1 MPWCCSIVV
10 KCVPSDKQPT
20 TESYVATA
28 KSEKSS
34 TEVPKSSYPSN
45 SPPLPA
51 VTIDYVNAT
60 LDIPVP
66 TLAVNSQSYV
76 TVQLAVPARSTVGL
90 TLNAAAADVP
100 ELAVYWKKG
109 TEPTHTR
116 YDFTKAFRQVTKY
129 DFDPVRVE
137 LFACRLLVN
146 CADQLCR
153 PRLLLKKCWTM
164 EFGL

>member
-1 MPWCCSIVV
+1 MQLCCSIVV

-20 TESYVATA
+20 TESYFATA

-34 TEVPKSSYPSN
+34 TEVPKSSHPSN
-45 SPPLPA
+45 SPPPPA

-60 LDIPVP
+60 FDIPVP

-76 TVQLAVPARSTVGL
+76 TVQLAVPARSTIGL

-129 DFDPVRVE
+129 DFDPLE
-137 LFACRLLVN
+137 
-146 CADQLCR
+146 
-153 PRLLLKKCWTM
+153 
-164 EFGL
+164 